1 MKERRRVTSRRSG
14 GAPERR
20 KIMRKYGS
28 KGSGKSDRP
37 GKRGGNFRFAKDPRD
52 AAGVRGREDR
62 PKPLARNAAEPGT
75 REESNE
81 DLCWGRNPV
90 LALLERTPSRCL
102 KVLISKTMRR
112 GAGDRIIELCRAAG
126 IPFTLAEPRALD
138 AMTGTENHQGVVAT
152 VAASET
158 IGLEAAAELLPS
170 APEPALAILLDHVQD
185 PQNLGAM
192 IRSAEAAGAAF
203 VALPLRRGATPTGTV
218 GKTSAGASL
227 RLPIAVVGNVANAV
241 RDLQESANLWTV
253 GLSADA
259 KKSIYDE
266 PLPARTLLVVG
277 GEGKGLTKTTETA
290 CDELMRI
297 PIEGETG
304 SLNASVALAVAAFE
318 WVRVNRS

>member
-1 MKERRRVTSRRSG
+1 
-14 GAPERR
+14 
-20 KIMRKYGS
+20 MRKYGS
-28 KGSGKSDRP
+28 KSGGRPDKP
-37 GKRGGNFRFAKDPRD
+37 GKRGGHFRFGKDPRD
-52 AAGVRGREDR
+52 AAGVRGRDDR
-62 PKPLARNAAEPGT
+62 EKPAPRSSMEPGV
-75 REESNE
+75 REEQGG

-102 KVLISKTMRR
+102 KVAISKTMRR

-126 IPFTLAEPRALD
+126 IPFTLADPRALD
-138 AMTGTENHQGVVAT
+138 AMTGGEKNHQGVVAA
-152 VAASET
+152 VAAAET
-158 IGLEAAAELLPS
+158 IGLDEAAALLPC
-170 APEPALAILLDHVQD
+170 APEPALAVLLDHVQD
-185 PQNLGAM
+185 PRNLGAM

-241 RDLQESANLWTV
+241 RDLQEGANLWTI

-259 KKSIYDE
+259 AKSIYDE
-266 PLPARTLLVVG
+266 PLPARALLVVG

-304 SLNASVALAVAAFE
+304 SLNASVALAVAMFE
-318 WVRVNRS
+318 WGRVNRG